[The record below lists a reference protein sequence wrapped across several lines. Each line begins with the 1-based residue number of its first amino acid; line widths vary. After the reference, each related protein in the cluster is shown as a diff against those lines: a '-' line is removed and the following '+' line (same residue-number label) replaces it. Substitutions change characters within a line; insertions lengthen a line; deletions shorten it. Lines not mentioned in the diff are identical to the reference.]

1 MRISWRIAGVF
12 LLLTMSACAKPVVA
26 PMPTAPAPPTPAQRL
41 ASAEALIREGCL
53 DCLIDAFGQYELLRA
68 MPSAA
73 GIATAGAVRTA
84 ALIALRQRELGMTE
98 EGYSQRARSLLL
110 GSPDQPAWL
119 RTVLDI
125 VDVLPAGGVTRTPT
139 SDLDLD
145 RSRALRLNHDA
156 WRDTLRDLAPA
167 SEFNAYV

>member
-1 MRISWRIAGVF
+1 MGWAMLSRAVSNDTMRIAHRFAAVL
-12 LLLTMSACAKPVVA
+12 LLLTAAGCARPPPK
-26 PMPTAPAPPTPAQRL
+26 PTPAQRL
-41 ASAEALIREGCL
+41 ASAEALVREGCL

-73 GIATAGAVRTA
+73 AIGTAGAVRSA

-139 SDLDLD
+139 NDLDLH
-145 RSRALRLNHDA
+145 RTPALPLNHH
-156 WRDTLRDLAPA
+156 P
-167 SEFNAYV
+167 SP